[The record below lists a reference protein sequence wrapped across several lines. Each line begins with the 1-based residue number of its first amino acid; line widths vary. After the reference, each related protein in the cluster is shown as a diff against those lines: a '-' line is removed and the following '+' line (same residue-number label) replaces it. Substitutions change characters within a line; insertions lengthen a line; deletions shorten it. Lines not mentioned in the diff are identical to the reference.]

1 MALDLTAIV
10 LTYNEEIDL
19 PACLD
24 SLGRLECRIVVVDSG
39 SDDRTVDIARQ
50 AGAEVF
56 HHEFESQAQ
65 QLNWALDNVPM
76 DAEWL
81 LRLDADE
88 RITPE
93 LADELTER
101 LARPADGV
109 TGLYFKRR
117 EYFMGRWIRHGGYYP
132 TWLLRVWKRG
142 AARCEDR
149 SMDEHMVLSEGEA
162 AFLDHD
168 IVEESGKGLSDG
180 RRNTTGTRSGRR
192 RPSWPARAMG
202 ESARRR
208 SGRRSRGGGGCA
220 TASTGERRC
229 SRGRFCTSGTGTS
242 SGWASSTDGRASSS
256 TSCRAAGTG
265 SRWTPCFTSRG
276 PRAGLRK

>member
-50 AGAEVF
+50 FGAEVF

-93 LADELTER
+93 LA
-101 LARPADGV
+101 GS
-109 TGLYFKRR
+109 YRR
-117 EYFMGRWIRHGGYYP
+117 GWP
-132 TWLLRVWKRG
+132 
-142 AARCEDR
+142 
-149 SMDEHMVLSEGEA
+149 
-162 AFLDHD
+162 
-168 IVEESGKGLSDG
+168 G
-180 RRNTTGTRSGRR
+180 RR
-192 RPSWPARAMG
+192 
-202 ESARRR
+202 
-208 SGRRSRGGGGCA
+208 
-220 TASTGERRC
+220 TASPG
-229 SRGRFCTSGTGTS
+229 STS
-242 SGWASSTDGRASSS
+242 SGGCTSWAGGYATGATTRRGSSACGSGARPGA
-256 TSCRAAGTG
+256 RTG
-265 SRWTPCFTSRG
+265 
-276 PRAGLRK
+276 